1 MLQGRVNFVL
11 ELVAVDGSSS
21 AAGAGWVSGLEHE
34 VGDYAVEE
42 EVVVVAAAG
51 EGFEVLAGL

>member
-1 MLQGRVNFVL
+1 VNFVL